1 MCQTAK
7 AAATRTTMAKPK
19 WQRHWPTWRMSNST
33 LTPQRRAAWFCL
45 QPHTHTVSHSFQ
57 DSVTHTHTTVPHLS
71 LLLVYVS
78 CFALLSLQ
86 VKTQKYLFQ
95 MSPVYNWGL
104 RKLVNRMLFRPNPK
118 RPRPQNAHGRYPVM
132 GVSVVRKLLFN
143 FSLGYF

>member
-57 DSVTHTHTTVPHLS
+57 DSVTHTHHCGTF
-71 LLLVYVS
+71 VS
-78 CFALLSLQ
+78 AVSVCFMFCVIVASSKNTKIFISNESCVQLGTAETGKQ
-86 VKTQKYLFQ
+86 NAFPAQPQTAT
-95 MSPVYNWGL
+95 P
-104 RKLVNRMLFRPNPK
+104 PK
-118 RPRPQNAHGRYPVM
+118 RPREIPCNGCIGGKKTIVQ
-132 GVSVVRKLLFN
+132 L
-143 FSLGYF
+143 